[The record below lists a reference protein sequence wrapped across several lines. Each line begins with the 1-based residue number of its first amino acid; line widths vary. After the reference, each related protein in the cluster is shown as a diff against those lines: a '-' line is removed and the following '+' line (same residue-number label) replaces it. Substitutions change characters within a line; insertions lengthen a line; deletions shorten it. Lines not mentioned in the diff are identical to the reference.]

1 MASNR
6 DQGRSHL
13 YRTMSFGH
21 GEHRREPPTK
31 TSLCQQHSPSCRH
44 QPGQSA
50 GSERCEPAPSTG
62 RLNHHHPTSPR
73 APEIISNRSTPTPGH
88 VPTVER
94 LTSSVALRAAVLH
107 TLPGLRGKFLNPNRR
122 VLTSGSNRI
131 ARRCRV
137 AQRQQNRLGTPM
149 NARLA
154 VRTVPREQLPYKATV
169 CEVKVTDHRGNV
181 ADKTKRCD
189 AGHCRNVL
197 HTGLMVLKSGAT
209 ASRGRKIPEN
219 NPAPFVLLELHTHD
233 GSPSHIQT
241 GKT

>member
-1 MASNR
+1 MVGIAV
-6 DQGRSHL
+6 
-13 YRTMSFGH
+13 
-21 GEHRREPPTK
+21 EPPTR
-31 TSLCQQHSPSCRH
+31 TSPCQQHSPSCRH

-137 AQRQQNRLGTPM
+137 AQRQQKGSGHAHERSTV
-149 NARLA
+149 

-169 CEVKVTDHRGNV
+169 CVVKV
-181 ADKTKRCD
+181 AEC
-189 AGHCRNVL
+189 C
-197 HTGLMVLKSGAT
+197 
-209 ASRGRKIPEN
+209 
-219 NPAPFVLLELHTHD
+219 
-233 GSPSHIQT
+233 
-241 GKT
+241 